1 MEINW
6 NAISAIASS
15 VSALAVILAML
26 QLRLAKRVSQL
37 QFEDGL
43 AKEYRDLTNRLPTKA
58 LLGGKM
64 SRDQYRSSYDE
75 LFHYMDLSN
84 QQCML
89 RSQGRVGRDVWKS
102 WSEGIEA
109 NLKLQAFSQV
119 CIDVKS
125 RTESFQELRD
135 LKKDFQKDPYSGGLL
150 AWLRTGNW

>member
-43 AKEYRDLTNRLPTKA
+43 AKEYRDLTNRLPTKI
-58 LLGGKM
+58 LLGARL
-64 SRDQYRSSYDE
+64 SRDEYKSTFDE
-75 LFHYMDLSN
+75 LFHYIDLSN
-84 QQCML
+84 EQCML

-102 WSEGIEA
+102 WSEGIEV
-109 NLKLQAFSQV
+109 NLKLQAFSETWND
-119 CIDVKS
+119 IKG
-125 RTESFQELRD
+125 RTESFQELRE
-135 LKKDFQKDPYSGGLL
+135 LEKNFKKDPYSGGLL
-150 AWLRTGNW
+150 AWFKTGNW

>member
-43 AKEYRDLTNRLPTKA
+43 AKEYRELTNRLPIKI
-58 LLGGKM
+58 LLGARL
-64 SRDQYRSSYDE
+64 SRDAYKSTYDTF
-75 LFHYMDLSN
+75 FHYIDLSN
-84 QQCML
+84 EQCML

-102 WSEGIEA
+102 WSEGIEG
-109 NLKLQAFSQV
+109 NLKLQAFSELRND
-119 CIDVKS
+119 IKN
-125 RTESFQELRD
+125 RTESFQELRE
-135 LKKDFQKDPYSGGLL
+135 LEKDFRKDPYSGGPA
-150 AWLRTGNW
+150 AWLKTGNW